1 MALPPPQHHHDKPK
15 SLPTIKGNRTPDTIK
30 GPHTV
35 KEGKRSYSKE
45 DRQNIRE
52 NANKTIGGCVRT
64 PCLGIF
70 CRLTKA
76 GTIFS

>member
-1 MALPPPQHHHDKPK
+1 MALPPPQHHYDKPK
-15 SLPTIKGNRTPDTIK
+15 SLPTIKGDRASDTIK

-52 NANKTIGGCVRT
+52 KC
-64 PCLGIF
+64 
-70 CRLTKA
+70 
-76 GTIFS
+76 

>member
-15 SLPTIKGNRTPDTIK
+15 SLPTIKGDRALDTIK

-35 KEGKRSYSKE
+35 KEEGKRSYSKE

-52 NANKTIGGCVRT
+52 KANKTIGGCPDPLSVH
-64 PCLGIF
+64 L
-70 CRLTKA
+70 LQVD
-76 GTIFS
+76 